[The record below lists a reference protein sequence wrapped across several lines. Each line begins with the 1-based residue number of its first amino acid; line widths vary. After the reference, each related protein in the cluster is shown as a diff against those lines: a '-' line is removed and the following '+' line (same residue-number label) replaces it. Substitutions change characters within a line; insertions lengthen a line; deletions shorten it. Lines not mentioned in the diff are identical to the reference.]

1 MILLS
6 NTTQAL
12 APHLRNGSL
21 HKCFF
26 SQVGRDR
33 RGLCLIQSRRIAV
46 GVGVEGPSRGDPVMG
61 WIIMGCSVRSDNLFL
76 AQLTLPQRGCVGS
89 ALRRS
94 RQAAGPD
101 PVV

>member
-1 MILLS
+1 MFFFIVFAP
-6 NTTQAL
+6 AL
-12 APHLRNGSL
+12 GSSI
-21 HKCFF
+21 CD
-26 SQVGRDR
+26 SQCPRHVGRDYVQL
-33 RGLCLIQSRRIAV
+33 LC
-46 GVGVEGPSRGDPVMG
+46 GVETGVEGPSRGDPVMG